1 MNNYM
6 YEHPATQA
14 NLTVLRER
22 GVHLIDP
29 GRGALASRGEWG
41 IGRLAD
47 PEQVLAAIELI
58 AGTGTPRP
66 LDGTRVLVTAG
77 GTREPVDPVRFIGN
91 RSSGQMGFALAEEA
105 ARRGAGVTVIAANV
119 QLPRMTGISYLDVE
133 TAAELRAAAFERFAD
148 CDVLLMAAAIADY
161 RPAEPAPGK
170 IDKERHEAL
179 SLELVRTDDVL
190 AELSG
195 LRRPDQTL
203 VGFAAEHGDR
213 AIERARA
220 KLERKGLDLI
230 VFNDISR
237 TDIGFDSPENEV
249 TIVDRAHDLNVS
261 RRSKRS
267 VAEAVLDR
275 VQELRGREASTRYSK
290 EGL

>member
-1 MNNYM
+1 
-6 YEHPATQA
+6 
-14 NLTVLRER
+14 
-22 GVHLIDP
+22 
-29 GRGALASRGEWG
+29 
-41 IGRLAD
+41 
-47 PEQVLAAIELI
+47 
-58 AGTGTPRP
+58 
-66 LDGTRVLVTAG
+66 
-77 GTREPVDPVRFIGN
+77 
-91 RSSGQMGFALAEEA
+91 MGFALAEEA

-119 QLPRMTGISYLDVE
+119 QLPRMTGLSYLDVE